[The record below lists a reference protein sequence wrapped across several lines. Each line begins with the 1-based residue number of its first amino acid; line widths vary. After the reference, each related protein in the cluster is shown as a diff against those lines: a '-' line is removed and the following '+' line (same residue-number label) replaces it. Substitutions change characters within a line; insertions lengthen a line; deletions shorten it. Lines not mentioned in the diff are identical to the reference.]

1 MAKRQRDAGLEAMWR
16 CGDVAMWRC
25 GDVAMW
31 RERVERQAASGLGV
45 RAFCPREGFSETN
58 FHAWR
63 WELRLRDREL
73 VAVSEQ
79 PQPTFVPAVITT
91 EKPDD
96 PAVLLTVALDG
107 ALHVNVSV
115 ERLADLVIALRQRGV

>member
-1 MAKRQRDAGLEAMWR
+1 
-16 CGDVAMWRC
+16 
-25 GDVAMW
+25 MW
-31 RERVERQAASGLGV
+31 RERIERQAASGLGV
-45 RAFCPREGFSETN
+45 RAFCQREGFSDTN

-63 WELRLRDREL
+63 RELRLRDREL
-73 VAVSEQ
+73 VAVREQ
-79 PQPTFVPAVITT
+79 PRLVFVPAVITT

-115 ERLADLVIALRQRGV
+115 ERLADFAIALRQ